1 MDPLFAQEL
10 CELNNRFYRT
20 WADSFSDTRHNTWP
34 GWNRCLKE
42 SGLTD
47 RPLPLLEQLH
57 LLDVA
62 CGNLRF
68 ERHLARSIPNAI
80 IEVQALDACDEL
92 AQNGIQPPSNV
103 FASFTHCDVMEELQ
117 SDTLADALRFD
128 TQADLSVSFGF
139 LHHIPLPEWRATFLK
154 ALVRATKPG
163 GFSCVSL
170 WRFLTDEG
178 LAAKAEE
185 STASGIAELGYP
197 KEQFGKG
204 DCLLGWKNE
213 KGAYRYCHSFSDE
226 EINDLASAVSNEAY
240 LKARFQADGRTG
252 TLNEYLVL
260 QRKR

>member
-1 MDPLFAQEL
+1 M
-10 CELNNRFYRT
+10 
-20 WADSFSDTRHNTWP
+20 
-34 GWNRCLKE
+34 
-42 SGLTD
+42 
-47 RPLPLLEQLH
+47 
-57 LLDVA
+57 
-62 CGNLRF
+62 
-68 ERHLARSIPNAI
+68 
-80 IEVQALDACDEL
+80 ACD
-92 AQNGIQPPSNV
+92 V
-103 FASFTHCDVMEELQ
+103 
-117 SDTLADALRFD
+117 
-128 TQADLSVSFGF
+128 
-139 LHHIPLPEWRATFLK
+139 LK

-178 LAAKAEE
+178 LAAKAKE

-226 EINDLASAVSNEAY
+226 EINDLVSVVSNEAY

-252 TLNEYLVL
+252 TLNEYLVF

>member
-42 SGLTD
+42 SGLVD
-47 RPLPLLEQLH
+47 HPLPLLEQLH

-92 AQNGIQPPSNV
+92 AQNGIQLPSNV

-117 SDTLADALRFD
+117 SSTLADALRFD

-154 ALVRATKPG
+154 ALV
-163 GFSCVSL
+163 
-170 WRFLTDEG
+170 TDEG
-178 LAAKAEE
+178 LAAKAKE

-226 EINDLASAVSNEAY
+226 EINDLVSAVSNEAY

-252 TLNEYLVL
+252 ALNEYLVF
-260 QRKR
+260 QRK

>member
-1 MDPLFAQEL
+1 
-10 CELNNRFYRT
+10 
-20 WADSFSDTRHNTWP
+20 
-34 GWNRCLKE
+34 
-42 SGLTD
+42 
-47 RPLPLLEQLH
+47 
-57 LLDVA
+57 
-62 CGNLRF
+62 
-68 ERHLARSIPNAI
+68 
-80 IEVQALDACDEL
+80 
-92 AQNGIQPPSNV
+92 
-103 FASFTHCDVMEELQ
+103 MEELR

-154 ALVRATKPG
+154 VLVRATKPG

-178 LAAKAEE
+178 LAAKAKE

-213 KGAYRYCHSFSDE
+213 KGAHRYCHSFSDE
-226 EINDLASAVSNEAY
+226 EINDLVSAVSNEAY

-252 TLNEYLVL
+252 TLNEYLVF

>member
-1 MDPLFAQEL
+1 MLFTEGRRHVFHNVGIRTGTQDHSEL
-10 CELNNRFYRT
+10 F
-20 WADSFSDTRHNTWP
+20 
-34 GWNRCLKE
+34 
-42 SGLTD
+42 
-47 RPLPLLEQLH
+47 
-57 LLDVA
+57 
-62 CGNLRF
+62 
-68 ERHLARSIPNAI
+68 
-80 IEVQALDACDEL
+80 
-92 AQNGIQPPSNV
+92 
-103 FASFTHCDVMEELQ
+103 
-117 SDTLADALRFD
+117 
-128 TQADLSVSFGF
+128 
-139 LHHIPLPEWRATFLK
+139 
-154 ALVRATKPG
+154 

-226 EINDLASAVSNEAY
+226 EINDLVSAVSNEAY